1 MYLPLPLFLSISS
14 TVPVTFEVVLAD
26 VVVFDRSNTL
36 NTFLLDVVAYSSS
49 SKQPCPDCVVIS

>member
-14 TVPVTFEVVLAD
+14 TVVAFEVVVAD
-26 VVVFDRSNTL
+26 VVFDRSNTL
-36 NTFLLDVVAYSSS
+36 NTFLLEVVAYRSS

>member
-14 TVPVTFEVVLAD
+14 TVAAFEVVVAD

-36 NTFLLDVVAYSSS
+36 NTFLLDVVAYRSS